1 MVRHPET
8 VSGDLGDSVTL
19 HCDVDSNPPPK
30 FTWTRGT
37 SRQVRYNL
45 GPHSF
50 NSLTYF
56 WLYLSHNWHYCQAV
70 GSSQNLT
77 LIVSERTEGQYYCHS
92 ITEGYDLLTSQ
103 PASILLRRQPSIT
116 SPKIQTGVEGDITR
130 VKCQAVSAP
139 TPSGVIWTYLGRTI
153 HSGGLC
159 VVLLHYLSLWSQ
171 LIWNS

>member
-1 MVRHPET
+1 M
-8 VSGDLGDSVTL
+8 
-19 HCDVDSNPPPK
+19 
-30 FTWTRGT
+30 
-37 SRQVRYNL
+37 
-45 GPHSF
+45 
-50 NSLTYF
+50 
-56 WLYLSHNWHYCQAV
+56 

-103 PASILLRRQPSIT
+103 PANILLRRQPSIT

-153 HSGGLC
+153 HSGVC
-159 VVLLHYLSLWSQ
+159 VVFKEYFNLRVLDDSIGYEKTVLRLAKA
-171 LIWNS
+171 